1 MVKKTHVISNRATK
15 VISLDCMA
23 FVNSLPKDKDS
34 QVKTSKDLPDL
45 FMFMRPLIPRCAG
58 YNEVRLVFDQYIAN
72 SPKVSH

>member
-1 MVKKTHVISNRATK
+1 MVKKTPVISNRATK

-45 FMFMRPLIPRCAG
+45 CLCFR
-58 YNEVRLVFDQYIAN
+58 
-72 SPKVSH
+72 